1 MLWVVAGGA
10 GALGQQSSER
20 ELSLLPAS
28 CRVGGPGQI
37 TLCLSQS
44 QVARSPLK
52 EFDKEKAWRAVM
64 VQMAQ

>member
-10 GALGQQSSER
+10 GALGQQSNER

-28 CRVGGPGQI
+28 CRLSGPGQI